1 MSDQSENITKNH
13 QVIQLLN
20 QINQLKNDTLV
31 DQLVEDGFISLQ
43 RRSGFTWIE
52 LFLQYFTGQDCT
64 SNDDLLFFV
73 RKQASLFNRFGSNLK
88 INLDVYRKDSNK
100 LPLDNAHI
108 DWEETLYI
116 NTIMQYFEYTL
127 TCAICTRTS
136 PKEFQ
141 ILAKHSQKV
150 FASPSHRSM
159 HNKGEIEEI
168 TYPDIFFTLDNYEE
182 MMSNIPVRCGEMV
195 CVELVASDR
204 NGEHVSV
211 LFSGSINYETIRY
224 IHELQSGSKVR
235 ARRKRPINH
244 YFGNKRMEFI
254 RMKGPRSRGISEMA
268 YRKISETGLSRSGSS
283 VSLHEGDFEMFEH
296 HDLVQRRM
304 SDPSNEL
311 EKKLQSW
318 KGKPLSK
325 SRSANQVF
333 NPEEESGINEVEATD
348 FTEEMEEGD
357 YDKLWDIPGFNQAFH
372 FWKENKRA
380 SSPTFEL
387 FITYI
392 TLPFNFIM
400 SDLLS
405 AQQQKPILTF

>member
-1 MSDQSENITKNH
+1 MPFVLFWLIFCSFY
-13 QVIQLLN
+13 
-20 QINQLKNDTLV
+20 
-31 DQLVEDGFISLQ
+31 FICFIIFSPWLQ
-43 RRSGFTWIE
+43 FKVLDI
-52 LFLQYFTGQDCT
+52 
-64 SNDDLLFFV
+64 DLPD
-73 RKQASLFNRFGSNLK
+73 KSS
-88 INLDVYRKDSNK
+88 
-100 LPLDNAHI
+100 NAHS
-108 DWEETLYI
+108 LS
-116 NTIMQYFEYTL
+116 
-127 TCAICTRTS
+127 C
-136 PKEFQ
+136 
-141 ILAKHSQKV
+141 
-150 FASPSHRSM
+150 
-159 HNKGEIEEI
+159 
-168 TYPDIFFTLDNYEE
+168 
-182 MMSNIPVRCGEMV
+182 
-195 CVELVASDR
+195 
-204 NGEHVSV
+204 
-211 LFSGSINYETIRY
+211 FSCCS
-224 IHELQSGSKVR
+224 R
-235 ARRKRPINH
+235 AQ
-244 YFGNKRMEFI
+244 
-254 RMKGPRSRGISEMA
+254 
-268 YRKISETGLSRSGSS
+268 
-283 VSLHEGDFEMFEH
+283 H

-348 FTEEMEEGD
+348 FTEGEINSGLKIWLLSLNFLFCLIFLIVSIEMEEGD